1 MESLR
6 WILIAVGIVFIVAI
20 YMLGKNRRGQ
30 GFSSRGIVDEPHVGD
45 THMAMDLPEFSA
57 NKLDD
62 VDEGVGEVRII
73 SGGDTNEER
82 RYDNADSGD
91 FEEDF
96 SAEASAYKDD
106 GLDDSGS
113 DSISNGSSE
122 SFDEAVDND
131 DEPASPS
138 QPKDIIVVYILPKV
152 DTLLQGAQ
160 INSAVQALGLS
171 FGEMNIFH
179 YINEG
184 KTIFSLANML
194 EPGSFN
200 PETIHDLK
208 TSGLT
213 LFMQIKEGDPMDDL
227 TEMLQRSYQIAGLLE
242 ARLCNHKRE
251 SLTEQDA
258 ENYRAQIRE
267 LF

>member
-1 MESLR
+1 
-6 WILIAVGIVFIVAI
+6 
-20 YMLGKNRRGQ
+20 MLGKNRRGQ
-30 GFSSRGIVDEPHVGD
+30 SFSLSGVVDEPHVGD
-45 THMAMDLPEFSA
+45 AHIRDTHMETDLPEFSA

-62 VDEGVGEVRII
+62 FDEGVGEVRVI
-73 SGGDTNEER
+73 SGGDPYEER
-82 RYDNADSGD
+82 GYGSTDSGHS
-91 FEEDF
+91 EEHF
-96 SAEASAYKDD
+96 STGDASTHMDV
-106 GLDDSGS
+106 GLDDSILD
-113 DSISNGSSE
+113 DSILEDSNQ
-122 SFDEAVDND
+122 SFDEAAEEEQTQVNS
-131 DEPASPS
+131 A

-152 DTLLQGAQ
+152 GELLQGSQ

-179 YINEG
+179 YENDG
-184 KTIFSLANML
+184 RTIFSLANMH

-213 LFMQIKEGDPMDDL
+213 LFMQIKEDDPMDDL